1 MAIVWGSVAGSG
13 SGQARIGIALSKSST
28 DSTTT
33 VVAKC
38 YFWSRYSVSDSSNT
52 FYANWSTSATT
63 SKGSITIKTTND
75 SGSGW
80 STSNQKLI
88 ATYTKT
94 YTRTTSAQTSNFAI
108 KLTGIDAIGST
119 MTATTSISVP
129 ALEKVK
135 VTLNRNGHGDS
146 TESTYV
152 TKGSTFKLPS
162 SYGSATGYTF
172 SGWKSGNTSKIYS
185 GGTTV
190 TITSAVVFYAQWT
203 PKVYTLTI
211 TSTGDTEDGVT
222 LDKSHASETHTIP
235 ISKVY
240 EKYGVGFYSDSAC
253 TKKIT
258 TISMPYVNIAYTCT
272 NIAPTGGTRTIKA
285 KLTATKVFLGGSYT
299 LATNGTITASS
310 TLFTS
315 NMTLNCLYPDAPT
328 LNFIEQYGQVTSG
341 YLFKGYGSWQ
351 ISGSVPY
358 GLATPTNVSTLAGV
372 WTDIATV
379 YVKVSGAWKRGFLF
393 VKEDDV
399 WKTDTSLGTAIGNT
413 TYLKVS
419 GTWKHQ
425 ANRT

>member
-28 DSTTT
+28 DSKTT
-33 VVAKC
+33 VTAKC
-38 YFWSRYSVSDSSNT
+38 YFWSKYSVSDSSNT

-63 SKGSITIKTTND
+63 SKGSVTIKTTDD

-94 YTRTTSAQTSNFAI
+94 YTRTASAQTSNFAI
-108 KLTGIDAIGST
+108 KLTGIDVIGST

-135 VTLNRNGHGDS
+135 VTFNRNSHGDA

-152 TKGSTFKLPS
+152 TKNSTLKLPS
-162 SYGSATGYTF
+162 SWGSVTGYTF
-172 SGWKSGNTSKIYS
+172 SGWKSGNTSKVYS

-190 TITSAVVFYAQWT
+190 TITSSVVFYAQWT
-203 PKVYTLTI
+203 PKIYTLTI
-211 TSTGDTEDGVT
+211 TSNGDTADDVE
-222 LDKSHASETHTIP
+222 LNKSHASETHTIP
-235 ISKVY
+235 VSKVY

-258 TISMPYVNIAYTCT
+258 TIGMPYVNIAYTCT
-272 NIAPTGGTRTIKA
+272 NITPTGGTRAIKA
-285 KLTATKVFLGGSYT
+285 KLTATNLIGVGGIF
-299 LATNGTITASS
+299 ATNGTITASS
-310 TLFTS
+310 TLYS
-315 NMTLNCLYPDAPT
+315 ANATLTCVYPNTPI
-328 LNFIEQYGQVTSG
+328 LNFVEQYGQVISG
-341 YLFKGYGSWQ
+341 YLFKGYGSWE

-358 GLATPTNVSTLAGV
+358 GRATPTNVSTLAGV

-399 WKTDTSLGTAIGNT
+399 WKTNTSLSTAIGNA
-413 TYLKVS
+413 TYIKVS